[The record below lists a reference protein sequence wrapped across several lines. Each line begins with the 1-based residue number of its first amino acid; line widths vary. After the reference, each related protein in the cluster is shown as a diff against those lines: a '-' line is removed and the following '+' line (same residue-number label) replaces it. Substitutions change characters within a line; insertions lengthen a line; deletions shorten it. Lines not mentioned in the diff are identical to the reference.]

1 MTWFIWTGIASLI
14 FTAIYGIHNIKIK
27 NTAGVFG
34 TLFCMTLVILGIFVV
49 NSL

>member
-1 MTWFIWTGIASLI
+1 MTWFTWTGIASLI
-14 FTAIYGIHNIKIK
+14 FTAIYGIHNIRIK

-34 TLFCMTLVILGIFVV
+34 VLFCMVLVIMGIFAV